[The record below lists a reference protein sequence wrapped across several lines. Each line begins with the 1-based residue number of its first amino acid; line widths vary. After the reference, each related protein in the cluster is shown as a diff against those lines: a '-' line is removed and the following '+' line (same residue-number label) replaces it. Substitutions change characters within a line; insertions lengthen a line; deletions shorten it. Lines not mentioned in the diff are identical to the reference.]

1 MPASPRL
8 SSTVQPKF
16 KEIFAVQRK
25 FLITFGILL
34 LVALTFGVVSAQTEA
49 TTEPA
54 AFPVTITHSQGTIE
68 IPAPPE
74 RVIVLGL
81 GDIDTAYGLGYT
93 PVAILSNSYSDD
105 GTTPWLDGTFDAD
118 ATVLLPS
125 DTVNFEQITEL
136 DPDLILAGGFWGIGD
151 AYENLSQIAPTTSWL
166 TTNYGDSWQEQTLGA
181 GRALDD
187 EAGAQALVDE
197 TQAQIAAI
205 LTDYPELQGKTFS
218 LSYLWSTD
226 GIATIYSP
234 DDFAVQFFNE
244 LGFQLTP
251 GLVELE
257 AAEGAA
263 QGALSLETLNLID
276 ADLMILAFDSPE
288 VKAAYEANPLFQ
300 QLDAVKEGRYIEV
313 DLTTIT
319 QLRTPS
325 VLGIRWVLDQLRPSF
340 EALSA

>member
-1 MPASPRL
+1 L
-8 SSTVQPKF
+8 F
-16 KEIFAVQRK
+16 CLLFAV
-25 FLITFGILL
+25 
-34 LVALTFGVVSAQTEA
+34 LTFGVVSAQDA
-49 TTEPA
+49 TPEVSS
-54 AFPVTITHSQGTIE
+54 FPVTITHSQGTIE

-74 RVIVLGL
+74 RIIALGL

-93 PVAILSNSYSDD
+93 PVAILSNPYSED
-105 GTTPWLDGTFDAD
+105 GTTPWLEGTFDPEV
-118 ATVLLPS
+118 TTLLPI
-125 DTVNFEQITEL
+125 DTINFEQITEL
-136 DPDLILAGGFWGIGD
+136 DPDLILAGGYWGIGE
-151 AYENLSQIAPTTSWL
+151 AYANLSQIAPTTSWL
-166 TTNYGDSWQEQTLGA
+166 TTNYGDTWQEQALGA
-181 GRALDD
+181 GRALGDQ
-187 EAGAQALVDE
+187 AGAQALVDE
-197 TQAQIAAI
+197 TEAQIAAI
-205 LTDYPELQGKTFS
+205 QTDYPELQGKTFS

-234 DDFAVQFFNE
+234 NDFAVQFFNE

-257 AAEGAA
+257 AQEGAA

-300 QLDAVKEGRYIEV
+300 QLEAVKSGRYIEV

-340 EALSA
+340 EELSADAE